1 LSIFFLPILTAENK
15 LRCVAGNHH
24 IAVILIAIFLFKTL
38 TIYINSR
45 IMIKRVVASI
55 ALSSLLLFSCNK
67 KKEEKEEA
75 AVYPVTSPIVMD
87 TVIDK
92 EYVAQIRSVK
102 NIEVRAQEKGFLE
115 RIFVDEGQFV
125 RQGQTLFRIMPKL
138 YQAELLKAQAE
149 VAQATIELK
158 NASTLASNNIVSK
171 NERAMAK
178 AKLDAANAEAKLAQ
192 IHLSFTDIKAPFSG
206 IIDRIPLKLGSLVDE
221 GDLLT
226 SLSDN
231 NDIYTYFNVSEPEYL
246 NYQRNIASRGS
257 NQVDLVMANG
267 DVFPQKGEIQTIEG
281 EFDSETGNIAFRAKF
296 PNPDKLL
303 RNGET
308 GKVRM
313 TLPLKNAL
321 IIPQKATYE
330 IQDQKYVFVVD
341 KNGVAKSKNIKVAY
355 ELPDVY
361 VVASGISTGDR
372 ILLEGVQKVK
382 DDQKVQ
388 IKAQDPKKVLQSLKL
403 KAE

>member
-1 LSIFFLPILTAENK
+1 
-15 LRCVAGNHH
+15 
-24 IAVILIAIFLFKTL
+24 
-38 TIYINSR
+38 
-45 IMIKRVVASI
+45 MIKRVVASI

-67 KKEEKEEA
+67 KKEEKEEVS
-75 AVYPVTSPIVMD
+75 VYPVTTPVVMD

-92 EYVAQIRSVK
+92 EFVAQIRSVK

-115 RIFVDEGQFV
+115 KIYVDEGQYV
-125 RQGQTLFRIMPKL
+125 HQGQVLFQIMPKL

-158 NASTLASNNIVSK
+158 NASTLANNNIVSK
-171 NERAMAK
+171 NERSMAK
-178 AKLDAANAEAKLAQ
+178 AKLDAANAEANLAQ
-192 IHLSFTDIKAPFSG
+192 THLSFTNIKAPFSG
-206 IIDRIPLKLGSLVDE
+206 IIDRLPLKLGSLVDE

-246 NYQRNIASRGS
+246 NYQMHAADRGS
-257 NQVDLVMANG
+257 NQVALVMANG
-267 DVFPQKGEIQTIEG
+267 DVFPQKGEVQTIEG
-281 EFDSETGNIAFRAKF
+281 QFDNETGNIAFRAKF
-296 PNPDKLL
+296 PNPNKLL

-308 GKVRM
+308 GKIRM
-313 TLPLKNAL
+313 TLPLKNAM

-330 IQDQKYVFVVD
+330 IQDQKYVFVIGKD
-341 KNGVAKSKNIKVAY
+341 GVARSKNIKVAY

-361 VVASGISTGDR
+361 VVSSGLSKGDQ

-382 DDQKVQ
+382 DDQKVKT
-388 IKAQDPKKVLQSLKL
+388 KAQDPKKVLQSLKL

>member
-1 LSIFFLPILTAENK
+1 
-15 LRCVAGNHH
+15 
-24 IAVILIAIFLFKTL
+24 
-38 TIYINSR
+38 
-45 IMIKRVVASI
+45 MIKRVVASI

-67 KKEEKEEA
+67 KKEEKEEVS
-75 AVYPVTSPIVMD
+75 VYPVTTPVVMD

-92 EYVAQIRSVK
+92 EFVAQIRSVK

-115 RIFVDEGQFV
+115 KIYVDEGQYV
-125 RQGQTLFRIMPKL
+125 HQGQVLFQIMPKL

-149 VAQATIELK
+149 VAQASIELK
-158 NASTLASNNIVSK
+158 NASTLANNNIVSK
-171 NERAMAK
+171 NERSMAK
-178 AKLDAANAEAKLAQ
+178 AKLDAANAEANLAQ
-192 IHLSFTDIKAPFSG
+192 THLSFTNIKAPFSG
-206 IIDRIPLKLGSLVDE
+206 IIDRLPLKLGSLVDE

-246 NYQRNIASRGS
+246 NYQMHAADRGS
-257 NQVDLVMANG
+257 NQVALVMANG
-267 DVFPQKGEIQTIEG
+267 DVFPQKGEVQTIEG
-281 EFDSETGNIAFRAKF
+281 QFDNETGNIAFRAKF
-296 PNPDKLL
+296 PNPNKLL

-313 TLPLKNAL
+313 TLPLKNAM

-330 IQDQKYVFVVD
+330 IQDQKYVFVVGKD
-341 KNGVAKSKNIKVAY
+341 GVARSKNIKVAY

-361 VVASGISTGDR
+361 VVSSGLSKGDQ

-388 IKAQDPKKVLQSLKL
+388 TKAQDPKKVLQSLKL

>member
-1 LSIFFLPILTAENK
+1 
-15 LRCVAGNHH
+15 
-24 IAVILIAIFLFKTL
+24 
-38 TIYINSR
+38 
-45 IMIKRVVASI
+45 MIKRVVAGI
-55 ALSSLLLFSCNK
+55 ALSSIFLFTGCNK
-67 KKEEKEEA
+67 KTEEKEEA
-75 AVYPVTSPIVMD
+75 TVYPVTTPLVMD

-92 EYVAQIRSVK
+92 EFVAQIRSVK

-115 RIFVDEGQFV
+115 KIFVDEGQFV

-171 NERAMAK
+171 NERSMAK

-206 IIDRIPLKLGSLVDE
+206 IIDRLPLKLGSLVDE

-246 NYQRNIASRGS
+246 NYQRNVASRGS
-257 NQVDLVMANG
+257 DQVALVMANG
-267 DVFPQKGEIQTIEG
+267 DVFPQKGQVQTIEG
-281 EFDSETGNIAFRAKF
+281 QFDSETGNIAFRAKF

-313 TLPLKNAL
+313 TLPLKNAML
-321 IIPQKATYE
+321 IPQKATYE

-341 KNGVAKSKNIKVAY
+341 KNGTVKSRNIKIAY

-361 VVASGISTGDR
+361 VVASGLSTGDK

-382 DDQKVQ
+382 DDQKVK
-388 IKAQDPKKVLQSLKL
+388 IKVQDPKKVLQSLKL

>member
-1 LSIFFLPILTAENK
+1 
-15 LRCVAGNHH
+15 
-24 IAVILIAIFLFKTL
+24 
-38 TIYINSR
+38 
-45 IMIKRVVASI
+45 MKRVVASI
-55 ALSSLLLFSCNK
+55 ALSSLLLFTACNK

-75 AVYPVTSPIVMD
+75 AVYPVTTPVVMD

-92 EYVAQIRSVK
+92 EYVAQIKSVK

-115 RIFVDEGQFV
+115 KIYVDEGQYV
-125 RQGQTLFRIMPKL
+125 HQGQTLFRIMPQL

-206 IIDRIPLKLGSLVDE
+206 IINRLPLRLGSLVDE

-231 NDIYTYFNVSEPEYL
+231 TNMYTYFNVSEPEYL
-246 NYQRNIASRGS
+246 NYQRNVASRGS
-257 NQVDLVMANG
+257 NQVGLLMANG
-267 DVFPQKGEIQTIEG
+267 DLFPQQGAVETITG

-313 TLPLKNAL
+313 TLPLRNAL

-341 KNGVAKSKNIKVAY
+341 KKGVAKSKNIKVAY

-361 VVASGISTGDR
+361 VVASGLAAGDK

-388 IKAQDPKKVLQSLKL
+388 TKAQDPKKVLQSLKL

>member
-1 LSIFFLPILTAENK
+1 
-15 LRCVAGNHH
+15 
-24 IAVILIAIFLFKTL
+24 
-38 TIYINSR
+38 
-45 IMIKRVVASI
+45 MMKRVVAGI
-55 ALSSLLLFSCNK
+55 ALSSLMLLSCNR
-67 KKEEKEEA
+67 KKEEKEEVS
-75 AVYPVTSPIVMD
+75 VYPVTSPLVMD

-92 EYVAQIRSVK
+92 EYVAQIQSVK

-115 RIFVDEGQFV
+115 KIFVDEGQFV
-125 RQGQTLFRIMPKL
+125 HQGQTLFRIMPKL

-171 NERAMAK
+171 NERSMAK

-206 IIDRIPLKLGSLVDE
+206 IINRIPLKLGSLIDE

-231 NDIYTYFNVSEPEYL
+231 TNMYSYFNVSEPEYL
-246 NYQRNIASRGS
+246 SYQMHAADRGS
-257 NQVDLVMANG
+257 SEVSLVMANG
-267 DVFPQKGEIQTIEG
+267 EVLPEKGQIQTIEG
-281 EFDSETGNIAFRAKF
+281 EFDNETGNIAFRAKF
-296 PNPDKLL
+296 PNPNKLL

-330 IQDQKYVFVVD
+330 IQDQKYVFVID
-341 KNGVAKSKNIKVAY
+341 KNGVARSKNIKVAY

-361 VVASGISTGDR
+361 VIASGLSTGDK

-382 DDQKVQ
+382 DDQNVQ
-388 IKAQDPKKVLQSLKL
+388 TKFQDPKKVLQSLKL

>member
-1 LSIFFLPILTAENK
+1 
-15 LRCVAGNHH
+15 
-24 IAVILIAIFLFKTL
+24 
-38 TIYINSR
+38 
-45 IMIKRVVASI
+45 MIKRVVASI

-75 AVYPVTSPIVMD
+75 TVYPVTSPVVMD

-92 EYVAQIRSVK
+92 EYVAQIQSVK
-102 NIEVRAQEKGFLE
+102 NIEIRAQEKGFLE
-115 RIFVDEGQFV
+115 KIFVDEGQFV
-125 RQGQTLFRIMPKL
+125 QQGQTLFRIMPKL

-158 NASTLASNNIVSK
+158 NASTLANNNIVSK

-192 IHLSFTDIKAPFSG
+192 IHLSFTDIKAPYSG
-206 IIDRIPLKLGSLVDE
+206 IINRIPLKLGSLIDE

-231 NDIYTYFNVSEPEYL
+231 TNMYGYFNVSEPEYL
-246 NYQRNIASRGS
+246 SYQMHAADRGS
-257 NQVDLVMANG
+257 NEVGLVMANG
-267 DVFPQKGEIQTIEG
+267 ELLPEKGQIQTIEG
-281 EFDSETGNIAFRAKF
+281 EFDNETGNIAFRAKF
-296 PNPDKLL
+296 PNPNKLL

-313 TLPLKNAL
+313 TLPVKNAL
-321 IIPQKATYE
+321 LIPQKATYE
-330 IQDQKYVFVVD
+330 IQDQKYVFVVGN
-341 KNGVAKSKNIKVAY
+341 NGVIKSKNIKVAY

-361 VVASGISTGDR
+361 VVSSGLAKGDK

-388 IKAQDPKKVLQSLKL
+388 TKYQDPKKVLQSLKL